1 MRCFDFCVFDL
12 YTYFILFRSRFT
24 FLPDLKDFI
33 LTLPSD
39 VHEATLS
46 PMMFGLQS
54 AIRTIGHDSVMTQ
67 VQVHGNT
74 RFSGNTI
81 TADPDIHIR
90 IASLVESPPFATPT
104 SLWVTECAFSQTDQ
118 QVMTKLS
125 SYITDCPGLVAVMK
139 IVIKEVPTFASPRED
154 STIANAFRTRRTVTS
169 PAQWMP
175 RRTPDIF
182 FGPVSAHGHNWI
194 HIQSIKVHVWVRT
207 SDAPIDLSN
216 RNPGVYAH
224 GVSCELALV
233 LYVFVNS
240 LT

>member
-1 MRCFDFCVFDL
+1 
-12 YTYFILFRSRFT
+12 
-24 FLPDLKDFI
+24 
-33 LTLPSD
+33 
-39 VHEATLS
+39 
-46 PMMFGLQS
+46 MMFGLQS

-104 SLWVTECAFSQTDQ
+104 SLWVTECAFSQTEQ

-139 IVIKEVPTFASPRED
+139 IVIKEVAFSNPRED
-154 STIANAFRTRRTVTS
+154 SIIANRLRTRRAVMS

-175 RRTPDIF
+175 KRTRSNF
-182 FGPVSAHGHNWI
+182 FGPVVANGHHWI
-194 HIQSIKVHVWVRT
+194 HIQSIKVHVWVRK
-207 SDAPIDLSN
+207 SDAPIDLN
-216 RNPGVYAH
+216 TRNPDVYAN
-224 GVSCELALV
+224 GVSCACFG